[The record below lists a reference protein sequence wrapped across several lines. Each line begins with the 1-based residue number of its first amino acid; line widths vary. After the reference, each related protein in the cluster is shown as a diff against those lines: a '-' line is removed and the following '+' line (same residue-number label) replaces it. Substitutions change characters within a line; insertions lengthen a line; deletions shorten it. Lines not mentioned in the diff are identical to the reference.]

1 MNSKGVLG
9 SLMTTFVA
17 TVIVIILLLV
27 FVFISG
33 AVRVIEGESEGVAVH
48 DENQVEID
56 DVGDYMSGSFKE
68 VVEKRFLEAKG
79 GENG

>member
-17 TVIVIILLLV
+17 TVIVIILLLI

-48 DENQVEID
+48 DEKKVDVEDI
-56 DVGDYMSGSFKE
+56 GDYMGDSFAE
-68 VVEKRFLEAKG
+68 VVEKRFLEVKG
-79 GENG
+79 GGNG